1 MMTMSRPACLASTM
15 TCSRPASAV
24 QTMRAPVRT
33 SPVLQRTGVQP
44 ILARVVIRFARFG
57 RKKLPFYRLVA
68 IDSRKHRE
76 GKPLEYLG
84 WYDPLKKETNLNA
97 PAIKKW
103 LGVGAQTSKTVGNLL
118 QKAMVIDR
126 KQVMS
131 PAKTKGLAK
140 HAANNATKKED

>member
-1 MMTMSRPACLASTM
+1 MTKSRFFTLEVGAIPPLEACHPFFCCWRFTECA
-15 TCSRPASAV
+15 CGG
-24 QTMRAPVRT
+24 
-33 SPVLQRTGVQP
+33 GVQ
-44 ILARVVIRFARFG
+44 
-57 RKKLPFYRLVA
+57 
-68 IDSRKHRE
+68 
-76 GKPLEYLG
+76 YLG